1 MEHITSGKEV
11 RRHGWRLTYIE
22 EVGAKFVNANNLPEW
37 SASRVYDR
45 EGTQS
50 QNYFGSTSVYVQN
63 YSPAY

>member
-22 EVGAKFVNANNLPEW
+22 EVGANLPEW

-50 QNYFGSTSVYVQN
+50 QNYIGSTSVYVQN